1 LLLGVGVE
9 VLCDLVRSVT
19 SLASSVL
26 IKRDF
31 DLHTATAFA
40 FLTSFALLIF
50 VLPVVVDAETFSF
63 TWAVAE
69 SVRAIFSRVPQ
80 TGPNLALRGRYFFV
94 PCLGSA
100 VAPKLVFT

>member
-40 FLTSFALLIF
+40 FLTSFALLNF
-50 VLPVVVDAETFSF
+50 VLLVVVDAEIFSF

-69 SVRAIFSRVPQ
+69 SVRKCIFSLHQRVPATQ
-80 TGPNLALRGRYFFV
+80 VG
-94 PCLGSA
+94 
-100 VAPKLVFT
+100 